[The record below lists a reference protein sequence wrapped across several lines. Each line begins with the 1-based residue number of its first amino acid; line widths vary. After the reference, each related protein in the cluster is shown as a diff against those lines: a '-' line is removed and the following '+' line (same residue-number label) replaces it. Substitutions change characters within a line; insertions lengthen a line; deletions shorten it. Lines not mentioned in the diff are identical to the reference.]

1 MDHSEEEEEEEEE
14 EEKKEKREFN
24 IDTAYI
30 KTSKF

>member
-1 MDHSEEEEEEEEE
+1 MDHSEEEEEE